1 MCYTRPGTSSCL
13 LAKYQWILP
22 FASRQ
27 KRDTDN
33 FLSVDTRHEEL
44 QSSVKST
51 MISSPF
57 VLCSN
62 WYEKVSKDYRILRW
76 DEIMNHTCFNRS
88 VSRPFVQELRKR
100 EKKGEKRRNTG
111 SCLCLITYIGHFAG
125 ISKLLFL
132 KSFINFQNK
141 HYNSPLNP
149 PVTFYDRMINI
160 RIHVDSYCTK
170 NIHWSV
176 ATHRWAWNSNRF
188 KVNEYCTAQSICV

>member
-62 WYEKVSKDYRILRW
+62 WYEKVSKDYRILIW

-88 VSRPFVQELRKR
+88 VSRPFVQELKKREKR
-100 EKKGEKRRNTG
+100 EKKKKYR
-111 SCLCLITYIGHFAG
+111 
-125 ISKLLFL
+125 KLSLFDHL
-132 KSFINFQNK
+132 YRPFCRNFQAAIFEK
-141 HYNSPLNP
+141 FH
-149 PVTFYDRMINI
+149 
-160 RIHVDSYCTK
+160 
-170 NIHWSV
+170 
-176 ATHRWAWNSNRF
+176 
-188 KVNEYCTAQSICV
+188 